1 MTKTQA
7 IASAL
12 LISAFQLFSLSA
24 FSQGSL
30 TPPGAPGPTMK
41 RLDEVEPRTN
51 LQGSPAP
58 AGVDTTNA
66 NYQFVINQPG
76 SYYLS
81 GNVGVTKTNGIL
93 INAEGVTLD
102 LNGFQIARSSGSG
115 GDGIQISVQAHRC
128 SLGNGSVKGFA
139 VGING
144 INGNSGARGSKLRE
158 LDVSGCTST
167 AIMGGPGAVLEGCR
181 VHDNTG
187 TNGISC
193 GTACNLTNC
202 TASNNTVT
210 FAIAA
215 GVGGALSNCTVSN
228 NTASYGIYADAGS
241 SITHCNAV
249 GNVGTDV
256 FSTGIGT
263 STGCTIT
270 ASTSYGNYSNSATLS
285 SYTGVGFD
293 VGSGNTIQGCT
304 AANNRG
310 DGIRLLNFT
319 LARGNNCTSNGW
331 NGDGA
336 GIHAVSFSNRIEAN
350 NVLIN
355 DRGIDVDSPGNV
367 IIQNSAKQNT
377 TNYDIVANNVFGA
390 IVDRTAVASAAV
402 TGNSAAS
409 SAGTTDPWANI
420 SY

>member
-1 MTKTQA
+1 MKSLLKSTA
-7 IASAL
+7 
-12 LISAFQLFSLSA
+12 LISALSLFSVSA
-24 FSQGSL
+24 HSQGNL
-30 TPPGAPGPTMK
+30 TPPGPPGPTMK
-41 RLDEVEPRTN
+41 KLDEVEPRTN
-51 LQGSPAP
+51 LQASPAP
-58 AGVDTTNA
+58 AGVDTTNP
-66 NYQFVINQPG
+66 NYHIIIIHPG

-81 GNVGVTKTNGIL
+81 ANLGVTKTSGIQ

-102 LNGFQIARSSGSG
+102 LNGFQIARASGSG
-115 GDGIQISVQAHRC
+115 GDGIQISVAAH
-128 SLGNGSVKGFA
+128 SFTVLNGSVKGFA

-144 INGNSGARGSKLRE
+144 LNGNSGARGSKLHE
-158 LDVSGCTST
+158 LAVSGCTST
-167 AIMGGPGAVLEGCR
+167 AIFGGPGAVLEGCR

-215 GVGGALSNCTVSN
+215 GVGCALTNCTASN
-228 NTASYGIYADAGS
+228 NASSYGIYADAGS

-249 GNVGTDV
+249 GNFGADV
-256 FSTGIGT
+256 FSSGIGT

-270 ASTSYGNYSNSATLS
+270 ASTAYGNYSNNATLS

-293 VGSGNTIQGCT
+293 LGSGNTIQGCT

-319 LARGNNCTSNGW
+319 LARGNNCTSNGS

-336 GIHAVSFSNRIEAN
+336 GIHAISFSNRIEAN
-350 NVLIN
+350 NVVIN
-355 DRGIDVDSPGNV
+355 DRGIDVDGPGNV
-367 IIQNSAKQNT
+367 IIQNTARQNT
-377 TNYDIVANNVFGA
+377 INYDIAANNVFGA
-390 IVDRTAVASAAV
+390 IIDRTAAISVAVS
-402 TGNSAAS
+402 GNSAPS